1 MAMHRVTIHVT
12 IQAILAAIAIHG
24 VAHGCRSEASSFM
37 KAFGFSLVIYLANCR
52 MVLRR

>member
-24 VAHGCRSEASSFM
+24 VFVVVVASFLLHEAVRIFLY
-37 KAFGFSLVIYLANCR
+37 FVANCR
-52 MVLRR
+52 MVLQIGL